1 MYINLFIFPFNF
13 ESKYNYCN
21 HYVQS
26 RIRNKNNRTF
36 SFDHINKN
44 KRKFDKKTNKQM
56 ETITES
62 EIEIP
67 HFEKE
72 NEKENH
78 MINSNKKV
86 RYCIL
91 NLIFFYLNI

>member
-1 MYINLFIFPFNF
+1 
-13 ESKYNYCN
+13 
-21 HYVQS
+21 
-26 RIRNKNNRTF
+26 
-36 SFDHINKN
+36 
-44 KRKFDKKTNKQM
+44 M

-67 HFEKE
+67 HYEKE

-86 RYCIL
+86 RYIESYSF
-91 NLIFFYLNI
+91 I